1 VNVRGPRIPAAG
13 TARRR
18 FGGGL
23 DRGGLEAGWLEPR
36 QAGPEHAFSEI
47 DLARACLIRDLRD
60 AIGVNDE
67 GIAVVLDLLDQMHGL
82 RHALRRLSG
91 ALHSVPEPLRR
102 EVLARLQGDTPAAGP
117 AEDVPPGLG

>member
-1 VNVRGPRIPAAG
+1 MFEGREFLLRARLDAASLE
-13 TARRR
+13 AWI
-18 FGGGL
+18 
-23 DRGGLEAGWLEPR
+23 EAGWLVPR
-36 QAGPEHAFSEI
+36 RAGPDPAFSEI

-60 AIGVNDE
+60 AMGVNDE

-102 EVLARLQGDTPAAGP
+102 DVLARLQAGMDDAPVARPGQDAA
-117 AEDVPPGLG
+117 PGVG